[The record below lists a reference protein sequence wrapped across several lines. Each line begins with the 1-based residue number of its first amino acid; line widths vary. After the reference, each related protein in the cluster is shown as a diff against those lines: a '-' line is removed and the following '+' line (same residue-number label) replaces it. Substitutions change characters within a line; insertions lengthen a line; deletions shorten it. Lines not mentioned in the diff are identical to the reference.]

1 MTDDL
6 DVIEPSAQRS
16 VSYQG
21 SELVIRPLQVGQYPR
36 FTRAMRPILEAVAA
50 ELSAGEEL
58 GEGALVDTSRVFDWI
73 EHHGERLFDGLAIA
87 ARCERTLIEAGT
99 PDELI
104 ELTVAVLAVNLDFF
118 ARRLLPRVRDLL
130 PEAAAGMQRINGGGP
145 MPSSASSPQD
155 TH

>member
-1 MTDDL
+1 MEDL

-16 VSYQG
+16 VSYRGQV
-21 SELVIRPLQVGQYPR
+21 LRITPLEVGQYPR
-36 FTRAMRPILEAVAA
+36 FTRAMRPILEAVAQ
-50 ELSAGEEL
+50 EMSSEDAGGQEV
-58 GEGALVDTSRVFDWI
+58 LVNAGRVFDWI
-73 EHHGERLFDGLAIA
+73 EQHGERLFQGLAIA
-87 ARCERTLIEAGT
+87 ARCEQSLIEAGT

-145 MPSSASSPQD
+145 MPSSPSSPQD